1 MPYNLRIPGWM
12 PESELKVLEQLARAV
27 PMNGRVVEV
36 GPFLGRS
43 SWCWA
48 KSVHPSVKITCL
60 DIWDT
65 AQHPYSPP
73 ALVGRGMEPGEDF
86 GVVDVPERSEEH
98 TSELQSQF

>member
-12 PESELKVLEQLARAV
+12 PEGELKVLEQVARVV

-73 ALVGRGMEPGEDF
+73 ALVGLSHASTC
-86 GVVDVPERSEEH
+86 VPVRKFC
-98 TSELQSQF
+98 TCPPIFR